1 MLHEKIYSLLMKENE
16 ITWQSIIYD
25 LVRSEE
31 MDPWDVD
38 VSLLTQKYIET
49 VKELKEA
56 NFHLSGKVLLASAML
71 LKIKSKKLVEDDIS
85 QFDSYLFH
93 HDDELEELSE
103 YITSE
108 RPKIQPPPLGIKT
121 PQARKRKISVNDLI
135 FALEKALEV
144 NKRRIIRRNRY
155 MAVKIPEVP
164 EKKVNITDL
173 IGKIFNKIVALF
185 KKERRVTFSTL
196 LNQDNPDKREK
207 ILTLLPLLHLETQNK
222 IEMEQKVPFGEIDI
236 RLK

>member
-1 MLHEKIYSLLMKENE
+1 MLYEEIYSLLMEENE

-31 MDPWDVD
+31 MDPWDID

-49 VKELKEA
+49 VKGLKNA

-85 QFDSYLFH
+85 RFDSYLFH
-93 HDDELEELSE
+93 HDGELEELSE

-108 RPKIQPPPLGIKT
+108 RPKIQPPPLGMKT

-144 NKRRIIRRNRY
+144 NKRKIIRRNKY
-155 MAVKIPEVP
+155 MAVNVPEIP

-173 IGKIFNKIVALF
+173 IGKIFNKIVAIF
-185 KKERRVTFSTL
+185 KKERHVTFSTL

-222 IEMEQKVPFGEIDI
+222 IEMEQKAPFGEIDI
-236 RLK
+236 KLK

>member
-173 IGKIFNKIVALF
+173 IGKIFNKIVAIF